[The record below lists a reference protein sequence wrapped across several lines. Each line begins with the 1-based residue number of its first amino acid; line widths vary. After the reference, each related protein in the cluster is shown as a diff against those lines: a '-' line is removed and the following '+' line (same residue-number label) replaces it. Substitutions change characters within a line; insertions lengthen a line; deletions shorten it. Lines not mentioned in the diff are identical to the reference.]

1 MVVKTF
7 ETVASSKGG
16 HVNDVCQNISLDFY
30 MDLKPFTSSTKIKIA
45 NSPWFFMIF
54 VWFHKFHPNRPNT
67 QIHPRTT
74 SYYTILLWKSPE
86 QMSRRQ
92 KSARLLRFFSPKLS
106 DPDASLTSRLSID
119 SMGKTHL
126 VFHCRRNHKQCLCK
140 NAKVG
145 LKSLNMN
152 ISKTYLDY
160 ACIYTWR
167 IYIYTYK
174 LYTQKHTWMF
184 TYLIDLDWILL
195 VVFAS
200 CGSFASVDPPYVPD
214 ADHAVLARHPSKT
227 AVGKLYRQASKGSK
241 MDMLLHRYLASWI
254 FQEMMKITTSFE
266 PPKTTTFFF
275 GPADFSAWSPPVWR
289 VYQELVFF
297 EVDLSVRAP
306 LWI

>member
-160 ACIYTWR
+160 ACIYT
-167 IYIYTYK
+167 
-174 LYTQKHTWMF
+174 
-184 TYLIDLDWILL
+184 
-195 VVFAS
+195 
-200 CGSFASVDPPYVPD
+200 
-214 ADHAVLARHPSKT
+214 
-227 AVGKLYRQASKGSK
+227 
-241 MDMLLHRYLASWI
+241 
-254 FQEMMKITTSFE
+254 
-266 PPKTTTFFF
+266 
-275 GPADFSAWSPPVWR
+275 
-289 VYQELVFF
+289 
-297 EVDLSVRAP
+297 
-306 LWI
+306 